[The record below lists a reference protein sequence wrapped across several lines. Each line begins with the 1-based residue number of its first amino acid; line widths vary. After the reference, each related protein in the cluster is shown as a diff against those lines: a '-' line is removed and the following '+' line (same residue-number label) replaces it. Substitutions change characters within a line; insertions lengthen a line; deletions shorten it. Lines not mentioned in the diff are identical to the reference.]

1 MIHQSVSFVLFT
13 ELYNLDVKA
22 GHQCEKVSVS
32 NQRFS
37 RKDGILASFLKEGW
51 HPGKMKRQTVSKEVE
66 NG

>member
-1 MIHQSVSFVLFT
+1 M
-13 ELYNLDVKA
+13 
-22 GHQCEKVSVS
+22 S